1 MTAPMDELTAY
12 YTPKGT
18 QLAMTGDEWVSERD
32 KKAQKRAEAA
42 RKATALSCAKKLLA
56 ASEELSKFLSAC
68 RDCRDG
74 SGDEFRGIS
83 DGRQILIGDITE
95 YAYYLNSKFGD

>member
-1 MTAPMDELTAY
+1 MTTPMDELTAY
-12 YTPKGT
+12 YTPKGA

-42 RKATALSCAKKLLA
+42 RKAAALSCAKKLLA
-56 ASEELSKFLSAC
+56 ASDELSKFLSAC
-68 RDCRDG
+68 RDCMDG
-74 SGDEFRGIS
+74 SGDELRSIS
-83 DGRQILIGDITE
+83 DGRQILMRDITE